1 MNILLC
7 SLSFI
12 IGLLAGAL
20 LLWIGLQRRLAQ
32 LPIIEQKAALE
43 KESLQAIC
51 NEKLAVQDLLLQ
63 NERENQRWREE
74 EMARQAELNRAEM
87 EKVWQTRIEL
97 MKEEFKTLSEK
108 IFKEKSGALTEV
120 NKEQVGALLQPLTKD
135 LQEFK
140 QAVENSKEKGIEMHG
155 KLGSFL
161 QELMKTSRQVGKEA
175 NQLTQALKGNNKSVG
190 DWGEMILE
198 ELLERAGLRE
208 GVHYQRQCALKDEHG
223 NTLSDNDNRRM
234 IPDVVVHNPNQGDII
249 IDSKVSLAAYLDYA
263 NAEDDLT
270 REDALR
276 RHLASVKQHVKTLAD
291 SSYLAAYRGRE
302 RETLDFLIMFIPN
315 EGSCQLAMSKA
326 PQLWQEAFE
335 KRVLIASPINLMAL
349 LQMIRN
355 YWIKVEQDNNLRGI
369 LADASLLL
377 ERLYDFYEQF
387 DKVGKNLEAA
397 GNSYQDAV
405 NKLKDGPYRRSVV
418 KVGLSLQ
425 EKGVKMAKNKKLPN
439 RMMPDDL
446 ILAQAEDAEAEAEN
460 IV

>member
-161 QELMKTSRQVGKEA
+161 
-175 NQLTQALKGNNKSVG
+175 
-190 DWGEMILE
+190 
-198 ELLERAGLRE
+198 
-208 GVHYQRQCALKDEHG
+208 
-223 NTLSDNDNRRM
+223 
-234 IPDVVVHNPNQGDII
+234 
-249 IDSKVSLAAYLDYA
+249 
-263 NAEDDLT
+263 
-270 REDALR
+270 
-276 RHLASVKQHVKTLAD
+276 
-291 SSYLAAYRGRE
+291 
-302 RETLDFLIMFIPN
+302 
-315 EGSCQLAMSKA
+315 
-326 PQLWQEAFE
+326 
-335 KRVLIASPINLMAL
+335 
-349 LQMIRN
+349 
-355 YWIKVEQDNNLRGI
+355 
-369 LADASLLL
+369 
-377 ERLYDFYEQF
+377 
-387 DKVGKNLEAA
+387 
-397 GNSYQDAV
+397 
-405 NKLKDGPYRRSVV
+405 
-418 KVGLSLQ
+418 
-425 EKGVKMAKNKKLPN
+425 
-439 RMMPDDL
+439 
-446 ILAQAEDAEAEAEN
+446 
-460 IV
+460 